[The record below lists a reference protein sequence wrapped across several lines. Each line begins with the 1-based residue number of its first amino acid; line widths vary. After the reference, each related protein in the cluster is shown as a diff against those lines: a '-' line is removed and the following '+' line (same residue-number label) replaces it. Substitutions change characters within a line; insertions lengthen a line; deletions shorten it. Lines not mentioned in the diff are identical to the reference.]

1 MSGPGMSG
9 PGMSGHANPP
19 ARADVSRAARYGPA
33 GIRQP
38 LSRASSAVPSGE
50 PRPVQA
56 SQPGPAA

>member
-1 MSGPGMSG
+1 MSG